1 MLAYFMGMGGL
12 AIGFVIGKVYSD
24 YKHKKKSNN

>member
-24 YKHKKKSNN
+24 YKHKKEK

>member
-12 AIGFVIGKVYSD
+12 AIGFIIGMVYSD
-24 YKHKKKSNN
+24 YKHKKEK

>member
-12 AIGFVIGKVYSD
+12 AIGFIIGMSYSD
-24 YKHKKKSNN
+24 YKHKKEK